1 MSINER
7 FKSLRKAC
15 NKSQEEFG
23 KVLGL
28 SISGISDIERS
39 KRNVTEQH
47 LIMLSNWKE
56 RRVNIEWLRTGEGD
70 MFRQPAP
77 SDEVGYYVADLLDY
91 DGEGNP
97 FYDIIIEMM
106 KNYQELDEKSQAV
119 IKEYI
124 GKVMDSVKNK
134 KKED

>member
-28 SISGISDIERS
+28 SVSGISDIERG

-56 RRVNIEWLRTGEGD
+56 KKVNITWLRTGDGD
-70 MFRQPAP
+70 MFKQRAP
-77 SDEVGYYVADLLDY
+77 QDEVGYFVEELLDY
-91 DGEGNP
+91 DENP
-97 FYDIIIEMM
+97 LYDMIIDMM
-106 KNYQELDEKSQAV
+106 KTYHELDEKSQLV
-119 IKEYI
+119 IRDYF
-124 GKVMDSVKNK
+124 GKLKNNSRMK